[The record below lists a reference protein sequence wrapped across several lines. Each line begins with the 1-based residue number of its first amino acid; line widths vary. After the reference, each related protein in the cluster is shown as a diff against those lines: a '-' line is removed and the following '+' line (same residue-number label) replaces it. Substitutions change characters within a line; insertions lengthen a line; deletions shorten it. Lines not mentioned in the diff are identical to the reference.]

1 MGEVTKIE
9 WCHHTYNAWM
19 GCTKVSPACDHCY
32 AEAQED
38 TRYGRV
44 LWGGDRRRTSKSNR
58 KAPGRWNRAAAAA
71 RERRRVFAFS
81 LGDFWDNQVPDIWRT
96 EALGVIRECRHLD
109 WLILTKRPQ
118 NITKML
124 PADWGKH
131 GWPHVWLGC
140 TAENMTEAQRRIPL
154 LLRIPACIHWLS
166 CEPLLEQVDLRPWL
180 GAGRIDWIVAGGET
194 GAKDARYMEPDWA
207 RDLLRQCRMTGAKF
221 FLKNMWKRQPIP
233 ADLMVREFPS

>member
-9 WCHHTYNAWM
+9 LCHHTYNAWM

-44 LWGGDRRRTSKSNR
+44 TWGGDRRRTRESNR
-58 KAPGRWNRAAAAA
+58 KAPCRWNRAAAA

-81 LGDFWDNQVPDIWRT
+81 LGDFWDNQVPDTWRT
-96 EALGVIRECRHLD
+96 EALDVIRECRHLD

-124 PADWGKH
+124 PADWGKD

-140 TAENMTEAQRRIPL
+140 TAENMTEARRRIPL

-166 CEPLLEQVDLRPWL
+166 CEPWFCQRS
-180 GAGRIDWIVAGGET
+180 GRFVLSANGRYDPPLVGVEHDALPEMPIDRGHGTA
-194 GAKDARYMEPDWA
+194 
-207 RDLLRQCRMTGAKF
+207 
-221 FLKNMWKRQPIP
+221 
-233 ADLMVREFPS
+233 